1 MEREVRFG
9 GLKGRPSYEALVRFM
24 ETDPVKIH
32 MPNRAAEQMRWSFP
46 MTQFDNYGHE
56 QQREVARHAE
66 YRQGDDRAP
75 PAPPNLRPGDPNVF
89 RGWNPGGGPDMMD
102 DDEYGGGPPGH
113 HMPGFGPQAFHM
125 PNFAPPDDIM
135 DHLIQHIGHG
145 APPPPPAAAA
155 PPNYLANALAAA
167 GVPPPSAPPGPVG
180 QPQSFG
186 MNLFNTAVHSA
197 QQAMHEAATA
207 IPAAAIGAASGV
219 FQGAAATAGAEFAIF
234 KL

>member
-1 MEREVRFG
+1 MEREVKFG

-56 QQREVARHAE
+56 QREVVRQAQ
-66 YRQGDDRAP
+66 YRQGDDHAP

-89 RGWNPGGGPDMMD
+89 RGWNPGGGPGPDHQYPQGPGGNNPDMMD

-125 PNFAPPDDIM
+125 PDFDPPRTT
-135 DHLIQHIGHG
+135 
-145 APPPPPAAAA
+145 
-155 PPNYLANALAAA
+155 
-167 GVPPPSAPPGPVG
+167 SW
-180 QPQSFG
+180 
-186 MNLFNTAVHSA
+186 T
-197 QQAMHEAATA
+197 T
-207 IPAAAIGAASGV
+207 
-219 FQGAAATAGAEFAIF
+219 
-234 KL
+234 